1 MPGSR
6 SEDDGTM
13 TYGVEPTD
21 EISGDPPAVPKSRL
35 QRLERVSWKSVIQV
49 VLLVLAL
56 SVLVRTVAG
65 LDLDDLADELRD
77 ANWWLV
83 AVAFLIAQTPR
94 MAQTASTLG
103 AAPTTLPVRPVY
115 LLQLAQSY
123 VGLAVPTSAARIA
136 MNVRFFQRQGLTSGA
151 ALAVGGLDS
160 IAGFIVEASLLLGL
174 LLLTPATL
182 HFDLDAPDLPAWRTI
197 LLVLVGLAAVIAVVS
212 MLLPEHRRRL
222 TDWLRNLVAD
232 GRDALRGINSFRR
245 LALLFGG
252 NLGSTLLFATALGQ
266 FASALGTRVAFGDL
280 VVMIIS
286 VSLLAGL
293 LPVPGGIGVVEAGLT
308 IGLIAAG
315 MPEEPAFASVILYR
329 IATFYLPPVWGFFAF
344 RSLERRQYL

>member
-1 MPGSR
+1 MT
-6 SEDDGTM
+6 DGAESS
-13 TYGVEPTD
+13 GVD
-21 EISGDPPAVPKSRL
+21 SGDRSAVPKNRL

-49 VLLVLAL
+49 ALLLLAL
-56 SVLVRTVAG
+56 SVLVRTIAG
-65 LDLDDLADELRD
+65 LDLDDLAEELRD
-77 ANWWLV
+77 ANWWLA
-83 AVAFLIAQTPR
+83 AVAFLMAQTPR

-103 AAPTTLPVRPVY
+103 AAPTALPVRPVY

-123 VGLAVPTSAARIA
+123 VSLAVPTSAARIA

-197 LLVLVGLAAVIAVVS
+197 LLVLVGLAVVIAVVS
-212 MLLPEHRRRL
+212 TLLPDHRRRL
-222 TDWLRNLVAD
+222 TDWLRNLLAD

-245 LALLFGG
+245 LTLLFGG
-252 NLGSTLLFATALGQ
+252 NLGSTLLFAAALGL
-266 FASALGTRVAFGDL
+266 FTSALGTRVAFGDL

-308 IGLIAAG
+308 IGLIATG

-344 RSLERRQYL
+344 RSLERRQHL